1 MAHGNNSKTPLDTPK
16 PFKAGKFSIV
26 TKCPRPPEPIV
37 GFKSDGLILN
47 SFGLSFCR
55 SFKAIKKQFEEIAA
69 KFKIRSKV
77 FKIVADQAANVK
89 KAFVDTT
96 QCDDVLTI
104 ATDLIRRQKNIDAIQ
119 EAERLRALQ
128 EQINREALESSIA
141 EMNAPL
147 TVLEPG
153 RKRTAA
159 E

>member
-1 MAHGNNSKTPLDTPK
+1 MHTIAIDFQH
-16 PFKAGKFSIV
+16 V
-26 TKCPRPPEPIV
+26 TGPHT
-37 GFKSDGLILN
+37 G
-47 SFGLSFCR
+47 
-55 SFKAIKKQFEEIAA
+55 KAIKKQFEEIAA

-96 QCDDVLTI
+96 QCDDILTL

-147 TVLEPG
+147 TVIEPG

-159 E
+159 ELIDNFDEFEDTEEPDESIQGK